1 MTLKVASFTVHAAA
15 AQSARWKQS
24 AEAEGFPS
32 VGGWL
37 AAAADRHLQAVAR
50 AGRPIPLAWRRGSFT
65 VRLEDGEL
73 VPVKGHVSP
82 PFGSFS
88 GTEEGPA
95 SYCGRHRHPLVY
107 LPDCRIIATL
117 RSFRECKS
125 LASDLARAWVKGDG
139 SAPSGDPAPIIKAY
153 L

>member
-1 MTLKVASFTVHAAA
+1 VKVASFTVHADVR
-15 AQSARWKQS
+15 QSARWKQA
-24 AEAEGFPS
+24 AEGEGFPS

-37 AAAADRHLQAVAR
+37 AVAADRHLQAVAR
-50 AGRPIPLAWRRGSFT
+50 SGRPVPLAWRRGSFT
-65 VRLEDGEL
+65 VRLEGGEL

-82 PFGSFS
+82 PFGSFA

-95 SYCGRHRHPLVY
+95 SYCGRHRHPLVF

-117 RSFRECKS
+117 RSFRECKT
-125 LASDLARAWVKGDG
+125 LASEI
-139 SAPSGDPAPIIKAY
+139 APALIRGELPDPASILKPY

>member
-1 MTLKVASFTVHAAA
+1 M
-15 AQSARWKQS
+15 
-24 AEAEGFPS
+24 
-32 VGGWL
+32 
-37 AAAADRHLQAVAR
+37 AADRHLQAVAR
-50 AGRPIPLAWRRGSFT
+50 SGRPVPLAWRRGRFT
-65 VRLEDGEL
+65 VRLEGGEL

-95 SYCGRHRHPLVY
+95 SYCGLHRHPLVF

-117 RSFRECKS
+117 RSYRECKT
-125 LASDLARAWVKGDG
+125 LAAEI
-139 SAPSGDPAPIIKAY
+139 APALIRGELPNPASILKTH

>member
-1 MTLKVASFTVHAAA
+1 MKTASFTVHADVR
-15 AQSARWKQS
+15 QSARWKQ
-24 AEAEGFPS
+24 AAEGEGYPS

-50 AGRPIPLAWRRGSFT
+50 SGRPVPLAWRRGCFT
-65 VRLEDGEL
+65 VRLEGGEL

-82 PFGSFS
+82 PFGSFA

-95 SYCGRHRHPLVY
+95 SYCGRHRHPLVF
-107 LPDCRIIATL
+107 LPDCRVIATL
-117 RSFRECKS
+117 RSFRECKT
-125 LASDLARAWVKGDG
+125 LAAEI
-139 SAPSGDPAPIIKAY
+139 APALIRGELPDPAPILKSH